1 MKKIAFALLTIFSLF
16 VISCEIGLGA
26 SVDTDPP
33 SLNISNPPVD
43 AIIRDDFALSGTW
56 TDDGT
61 IGSISVE
68 LSRTD
73 GNGEKL
79 SYTGT
84 FAEDSRK
91 GGSGTW
97 SAGIPAKSTSITDG
111 TYQAVVTIKDSTG
124 RTTIQNTTFTID
136 NSAPLI
142 VLQRPGTKVTET
154 PDAYG
159 QTFSING
166 MGADENTIDHIT
178 VSIYSDE
185 DCTNL
190 LKTITKNNVAPT
202 IELDVAVFEEGVQ
215 NDYAVI
221 YGSTSKESEV
231 TRYCKIEAFDNAK
244 RYPAGTERTENDDNG
259 NSTTTYYLYDDIY
272 SGVLENHTVSEV
284 SKMLSGTYLISG
296 QNRSAS
302 TVTSVKSIL
311 DQNKMVKSNFSLN
324 PDNSPRFTISGKS
337 QLNKDGHDFDN
348 NNNEISNGSEVVI
361 EVSPG
366 LDGISLNFTSLRPY
380 VLPCD
385 ASGNATVEDIPNNR
399 IYLTGGSEGRSGTS
413 YKFVV
418 PLTQGLSANNT
429 SVTLNLSS
437 SEQYYIF
444 KVEGT
449 DQRNNKVGTSGK
461 GYGFHFVSNEAAP
474 DLSAIQTS
482 TDGVNWTS
490 DNLVYVKKGSS
501 VYVKGT
507 VSVETGLADLK
518 LYKDKTTNSTP
529 LAEDTEN
536 ATSHT
541 MYTNAVSGGQ
551 STFVYEI
558 PSSQFEQDTSKQ
570 YAIRVEATKGRT
582 SVSTVT
588 IRYDVDGPVIRNYSI
603 TPKISTTEAG
613 FAGVLNGSVTV
624 SGLLSDAYS
633 GLNTANATWKVQT
646 TTATVINNSVTWT
659 DSSDTAL
666 HGTISNPDEFTIS
679 NIDTT
684 RIIPFNS
691 SNPTAYKFMRLVITA
706 YDEVGNSTDFKYVYK
721 VDQSTDIP
729 TVVALGTSL
738 DTSVTSYEALITA
751 IASASTVDDT
761 NIISRGATV
770 TFKITDDDGFK
781 DQTATDS
788 GLTIIRTKNQSTN
801 AATFD
806 AGTTP
811 EVETTY
817 CVISGNPTT
826 PIITYE
832 FPDEI
837 ASYKL
842 ELRLKD
848 MNAGGS
854 LATSSKNYTFY
865 VQCKGTAPVV
875 TKEVTPTYV
884 TTSTTN
890 VIANPV
896 RNYSVTLT
904 VTEGTGPY
912 TARRVDDNHALTVDT
927 TGTYPVITDTITPPS
942 GATQNGV
949 FHYEVKDTF
958 GQTKEINVEYKLDNT
973 APEIGISAIP
983 ATLTSLGANNAS
995 YTFSGT
1001 VSDPVPGSGL
1011 DKVEVAFDSAFTT
1024 SYQAAS
1030 ETSTWNYAAHFS
1042 ELGLSEGSHTLY
1054 ARAIDK
1060 VGNIMVSTDVC
1071 NFIYD
1076 VSRPEASI
1084 AKYIDIDAVD
1094 HELTTANFEYGYK
1107 FSLSGRAY
1115 DTNDLAATNPVKLIQ
1130 TKLGNNPDGSEDQV
1144 IEITSGCTVSGE
1156 NWTFGNLPRATGGTA
1171 FAAAS
1176 NASGE
1181 TRAATGKYRYKVVVK
1196 DAVGK
1201 ETESSIYTVTVDNTA
1216 PSVTV
1221 NSPSGVVSGEN
1232 SLTGNSYTFK
1242 VTPSDG
1248 ATGTGT
1254 QYIYYKFDSAANY
1267 TATAAEDDVQ
1277 LRLTHTLGTGTT
1289 GTEADLYE
1297 GQHTLYVYAKDK
1309 AGNQTSPVVTKDFYV
1324 DQAAPVINENIS
1336 TDYVKHTDTDNGEVS
1351 LGGTINETHGVKTFS
1366 VTRGSTV
1373 YEIVKNGT
1381 VQIAPSGVSWTY
1393 TATAT
1398 GANWT
1403 LSDTPGE
1410 GSYTYTITATDKAER
1425 AAETVT
1431 RTVVVDTV
1439 SPTVNSTNIT
1449 LPTGYQTEAALF
1461 KFEGSAGC
1469 VSDSGAS
1476 GTAYSSGFENVELA
1490 FTTSASAPESA
1501 QVTVTPASDGSWSST
1516 VEFGAS
1522 AFGTVFNN
1530 QGNKYLWLKVY
1541 DKAGNTSAWT
1551 STQFVYDTEV
1561 PSIQLT
1567 ATTPAANAYKNTGF
1581 TIEATA
1587 VDSYGIASVVIA
1599 KPVALTTAP
1608 AGWPANYYTNAE
1620 CTTAASGTFTANT
1633 YYYKYDAATT
1643 STASPI
1649 TNATYSKAFV
1659 TGSSNAT
1666 AANYLADGA
1675 YNFIVTVKDL
1685 SGKTASESRLITVD
1699 TTDPDGSFVPASYT
1713 PAGTAVDENTW
1724 YKVNSIRFAIDVD
1737 EANIETV
1744 EISKDN
1750 TSFESMIPSSNNR
1763 YFATITD
1770 LNDSSV
1776 AADSSISANNTIYV
1790 KMTDLAGN
1798 TKTVNT
1804 TAYVDTEAL
1813 ELESKFYRVGT
1824 GTVKPVGGTV
1834 YSNGTAAITVYG
1846 NYKDELTG
1854 VNELSFA
1861 SSISA
1866 TVTYSTTELSAVTDA
1881 TATTTSWAAYSTF
1894 DDKKTIRSWKAVYT
1908 PSAGGNFIVTGTN
1921 LAGGTKTPPAA
1932 FQVTSDTTL
1941 PTFTKPKIEPNTEDF
1956 SVYKTTEGEGASA
1969 VDVYYLNNKE
1979 QTFTISGLASDN
1991 TSVDQVYLKIENVNS
2006 SGAVKSASRVI
2017 TDHNASGYFSG
2028 IQFKET
2034 AGTVWT
2040 DGAKVT
2046 ITVTDIAGN
2055 TTEDTDNEIVLNIKF
2070 DTQGPQGVHALDS
2083 SANGGKDLYF
2093 RIGDQNR
2100 DEYVLKDPVGD
2111 VIYNNAGNATV
2122 VTSDAQTTYS
2132 GVPAWDPGSDTAVSK
2147 DKDVGGKYS
2156 GTTYGNAETVKIRG
2170 KYVDDGSGINLIYYK
2185 IYTTQPNSATTANF
2199 LENYKN
2205 DNDGYFSLL
2214 KTTET
2219 RRVFYTGDVTEFEGS
2234 TSRTFTPENGGTVT
2248 VSGTEAKRY
2257 TDITTNYKTT
2267 IPNLTAGEN
2276 YLVFVAVDN
2285 VGNAAL
2291 ESVTH
2296 NGTTYDNYKLNVDYQ
2311 APAID
2316 KDAPAIGLY
2325 TNAEQALP
2333 ITGTVHDNPVG
2344 ETSVHAGIRSVWLKY
2359 DETKSNWIKATVNET
2374 TGTWSAT
2381 VPAAT
2386 LSSLS
2391 ETQSSVIFTATAT
2404 DDAGTGNAASCN
2416 ITVTIDDQEPT
2427 VDISLDTSTYKIGG
2441 TNTEGITQVNDTIK
2455 IKGSASDI
2463 NGLKEGE
2470 TLKLYYTTN
2479 AAEKDAVTDISRWT
2493 EYTATAIES
2502 HNAWTINVTNT
2513 DTIFTNNTI
2522 YYFTVKATD
2531 KAENIGYATP
2541 LALEVNKD
2549 TDRPVIKLNMTFPAN
2564 AAAAIVSDNTG
2575 IDGTIKDD
2583 DGNPAVN
2590 KVWCYV
2596 SDTDVADVTT
2606 ITGWK
2611 KTGDTGSQISYNA
2624 TSGSF
2629 TIAPGDGTKYV
2640 YFKIEDKIGTS
2651 FITKAATT
2659 YDFNSPIITNKD
2671 ETVTYGAEA
2680 GTATR
2685 LQVKTDTE
2693 NPLTSSFAYLAKG
2706 LDETKNATSTDPNG
2720 WSSSTGSAV
2729 LGGTANNTFR
2739 VRLYAYDINGIE
2751 SVTFKIPMNDDDP
2764 DDVQATAV
2772 QDSVDTS
2779 KSYYE
2784 YRLSPKTGTTG
2795 LDQNITIGTNTY
2807 TLYWIPDTDAIDVTG
2822 FASGT
2827 RSCIIDT
2834 FDGTKHTTETY
2845 SFSIDNIPAEATFT
2859 SHSNN
2864 DQIRASFLLKGGFN
2878 DGDNKTSLK
2887 YITSLSANEPADT
2900 AWASATAVNN
2910 VGSNSWT
2917 INFDGGATEAQT
2929 THGPLPKHIVAN
2941 LTDNVIIN
2949 EAGKAVYENAVTGHA
2964 AGDLYTTITTVYF
2977 HMLASDGIGNSKWSK
2992 IALRIDPQ
3000 GDIPT
3005 ITMDYPAIG
3014 DEVTTATV
3022 TTKAG
3027 LHYSKLSG
3035 YIRAQGSAEDD
3046 KNIVGI
3052 YMQID
3057 SDFNMLTGTFDS
3069 SWETKDCPGET
3080 TGTNPKTKLADFG
3093 YTIEDMYTSYNTAN
3107 NLTSDKTGYKSNGPR
3122 GIRVGTSNSW
3132 NITLNTSNEFNKSS
3146 GNNYIAIKFY
3156 AVDED
3161 GNISVWNDED
3171 LVIVCVDSDA
3181 PKIGSSEPLY
3191 LHQYGF
3197 KKNDT
3202 GVIYYAKSASP
3213 EAGEQLYTTP
3223 GCTTAATDITYAAAN
3238 FTSSISTI
3246 EYKKDMWLN
3255 GEWWL
3260 TGSVEDESGIAE
3272 IKIGGMGGNSIKAQC
3287 TPVAA
3292 GTWANGTS
3300 GYRLN
3305 YLIGSTDTTNP
3316 GYGVLSY
3323 NLWVQDDTQEG
3334 TKKDTTLAISVQ
3346 YDNKNP
3352 TLAATTDS
3360 DYLISENVVNENGF
3374 YKVQSVVTEA
3384 SGESGFDKVI
3394 FYFKRG
3400 TTVYDSYMPKAVA
3413 ATNALATSALVSDSD
3428 IYWKSNTVTAIN
3440 GAVITVSA
3448 DDNIHKGGLVKLG
3461 GVIYTITNVNGT
3473 SVTLSGNP
3481 PSLATGSTMPAYFAI
3496 GHVVDHAGTESE
3508 GTSKIAATQTNPN
3521 PYGLGYYGNSPDDDG
3536 DLMLEKVSTGTT
3548 KTLWYGLINSRNI
3561 PDGAIE
3567 IHYVAFDKAGNMAHG
3582 QVTNAFVKNNG
3593 PRLASLR
3600 AWTDYNGNEAG
3611 FEDSADLT
3619 SAAHKE
3625 YESENEVKYYIRRDR
3640 KIGGKTVSRATA
3652 VTENLIV
3659 TGNDKGIEADASA
3672 FMRVTD
3678 QTQFYPE
3685 IVGGNGNLYYSYRI
3699 GAGATTEGEYSVNWT
3714 TTGNGGTKAFSTR
3727 ERVEYSDV
3735 SADYTTTDE
3744 QGESYV
3750 NGSALDAIT
3759 ADTTL
3764 LGNVGNGNKWFEYTI
3779 WDSTGGDK
3787 PEWAGGSA
3795 GTTTLSAKFTV
3806 LLNVAYADTTA
3817 PKAVISPFFW
3827 KSKSENSLYGN
3838 SKDNGHIEL
3847 ENDLAG
3853 TVAEEL
3859 YGSDPKV
3866 SGKITIRGTAYDD
3879 IRLSQLWVKFEDIDF
3894 ANALTGTNPDISNRT
3909 GYKLAATY
3917 DRENGRWNVA
3927 GATMESN
3934 SWEFTATDRYCNKDG
3949 HLVDWELSVDTAKV
3963 SGNAVCN
3970 KNVYIM
3976 AVDQRGTGTNH
3987 YSSASASGSKDDGVS
4002 VYNKPSYQMDI
4013 VPYIT
4018 EIVTGVR
4025 TGGGLKSNNIR
4036 SASGKYSILA
4046 NNSDNTI
4053 TLKGFNFCTASTM
4066 LVAYVA
4072 SVNPNTSTVSPY
4084 GKTLLSNETNVTTT
4098 EKTIRKL
4105 SIKAN
4110 STSEAV
4116 ITNTG
4121 IDKSGYL
4128 ELFSDGVRAL
4138 NNINKNDAYGTTT
4151 KKISNVDTQISATN
4165 AVVTD
4170 YENAYN
4176 REPDYYTT
4184 KNVQLTDDRYFRFFD
4199 MKDTG
4204 VKNGYYPVMIMNGNN
4219 PVFGY
4224 VNKSGGTRGTP
4235 TATGTDSYAGTY
4247 EPSHAMPQRSEFNG
4261 SDATK
4266 VYTEYLIK
4274 ASTWDQMGMAVD
4286 EGGRYYN
4293 VSIYNR
4299 DGAAMSLIYDRYA
4312 EIETSPQGLGWGAG
4326 TGYSNYPAAGSYSNN
4341 LENNAIT
4348 LENVKYGNA
4357 LLTERFQ
4364 YPKLITKGNSIT
4376 GNAIVYMAYYDD
4388 GTGEI
4393 VCRDFIIGKSLTNT
4407 TNTLEKSYTFTFVGD
4422 ANGNHYFDCSNA
4434 GLNGKYVKID
4444 NSYKQLTYSTTYEFY
4459 RIADNPIG
4467 IPFSSKIYSDNRGT
4481 VETEDIS
4488 SSLSAATGYGQK
4500 VNFAEN
4506 RNNTGAYD
4514 TGRLTVSTTGSKDF
4528 DMGVTSDNHIV
4539 IVYVD
4544 SATNKL
4550 VLKYST
4556 NAVDGSNPTANI
4568 AWTTSSVAF
4577 PENIGT
4583 YVSIAV
4589 DGKAVHIAAFDSFD
4603 SNLVYMYLPNY
4614 NSATGYKEITVD
4626 QASAVGNWT
4635 QIKVKDGVPYIA
4647 YYNSTENGGRDGIKL
4662 AYPVAA
4668 NGKTAVQNKENP
4680 GVDVKPGTAYASS
4693 GTGAATGYTTGA
4705 WEYMTVPAI
4714 TPPQGGDPKFQNV
4727 CLDFDS
4733 DGRPV
4738 VGYLGTNLEF
4748 GKALDE

>member
-56 TDDGT
+56 TDDGE
-61 IGSISVE
+61 IGSIAVE

-97 SAGIPAKSTSITDG
+97 SIDIPAKSSSITDG
-111 TYQAVVTIKDSTG
+111 TYQAVVTIKDATD

-166 MGADENTIDHIT
+166 MGADENTIDHIS

-185 DCTNL
+185 ACTHL

-215 NDYAVI
+215 NDYSDI
-221 YGSTSKESEV
+221 YGSTSKGNEV

-244 RYPAGTERTENDDNG
+244 RYPVGEERTDEDDSG

-284 SKMLSGTYLISG
+284 SKMLSGTYLLSG

-302 TVTSVKSIL
+302 TVSSVKSIL
-311 DQNKMVKSNFSLN
+311 DQHQMEKSNFSLN

-337 QLNKDGHDFDN
+337 QLNKDGHDFEN

-366 LDGISLNFTSLRPY
+366 LDGITLNFTSLRPY

-385 ASGNATVEDIPNNR
+385 ASGNATVSDIPENR
-399 IYLTGGSEGRSGTS
+399 IYLTGGIESRSGSS

-418 PLTQGLSANNT
+418 PVTQGVTATNT
-429 SVTLNLSS
+429 NVSLNLSS
-437 SEQYYIF
+437 NEQYYIF

-449 DQRNNKVGTSGK
+449 DVSGNKVGTSGK
-461 GYGFHFVSNEAAP
+461 GYGFHFISNEAAP

-482 TDGVNWTS
+482 TDGVNWSS

-518 LYKDKTTNSTP
+518 LYKDKTSTSSP
-529 LAEDTEN
+529 MVEDTEN
-536 ATSHT
+536 LTSHT
-541 MYTNAVSGGQ
+541 MYSDAVSGGQ

-558 PSSQFEQDTSKQ
+558 PSSEFDPTSSKQ

-588 IRYDVDGPVIRNYSI
+588 VRYDVDGPTIRNYSI
-603 TPKISTTEAG
+603 TPKISTAESG
-613 FAGVLNGSVTV
+613 ILGVLNGSVSV

-633 GLNTANATWKVQT
+633 GLNTTNATWKIQT
-646 TTATVINNSVTWT
+646 PSTNVTTITDSVTWA
-659 DSSDTAL
+659 DSSDSAL
-666 HGTISNPDEFTIS
+666 HGTITNPDEFTIS

-684 RIIPFNS
+684 RIISYDAN
-691 SNPTAYKFMRLVITA
+691 NQTAYKFMRLVITA
-706 YDEVGNSTDFKYVYK
+706 YDEVGNASEFKYVYK
-721 VDQSTDIP
+721 IDQSTDIP

-738 DTSVTSYEALITA
+738 DTSVTTYEALRTA
-751 IASASTVDDT
+751 ITSASTADDT

-781 DQTATDS
+781 DQTASDS
-788 GLTIIRTKNQSTN
+788 GLTIIRTKNQSN
-801 AATFD
+801 DADTFD
-806 AGTTP
+806 EGSTP
-811 EVETTY
+811 VVDTTY
-817 CVISGNPTT
+817 CIISGNPTT

-848 MNAGGS
+848 MNEGGS
-854 LATSSKNYTFY
+854 LATSTKNYTFY
-865 VQCKGTAPVV
+865 VQCKGNAPVV

-884 TTSTTN
+884 TTNTSN
-890 VIANPV
+890 VTANPV

-912 TARRVDDNHALTVDT
+912 TARRVDDNHPLDVDIS
-927 TGTYPVITDTITPPS
+927 GTFPTITDTVTPPA
-942 GATQNGV
+942 GATSNGV

-958 GQTKEINVEYKLDNT
+958 GQTKEVNVEYKLDNT
-973 APEIGISAIP
+973 QPEINISTIP
-983 ATLTSLGANNAS
+983 ATLTSLGADNAA

-1001 VSDPVPGSGL
+1001 VSDTVPGSGV
-1011 DKVEVAFDSAFTT
+1011 DKVEVAFDDNTFATP
-1024 SYQAAS
+1024 YQAAS
-1030 ETSTWNYAAHFS
+1030 ETSTWNYAARFS

-1060 VGNIMVSTDVC
+1060 VGNYKISTDVR

-1115 DTNDLAATNPVKLIQ
+1115 DTNALAATNPVKLIQ

-1156 NWTFGNLPRATGGTA
+1156 NWTFENLPRATGGTA

-1176 NASGE
+1176 NTAGE

-1196 DAVGK
+1196 DAAGK

-1221 NSPSGVVSGEN
+1221 NSPSGLASGEN
-1232 SLTGNSYTFK
+1232 SLSGNSYTFK
-1242 VTPSDG
+1242 VTSSDG

-1277 LRLTHTLGTGTT
+1277 LRLTHTLGTGTS

-1297 GQHTLYVYAKDK
+1297 GQHTLYVYAIDK

-1324 DQAAPVINENIS
+1324 DQAAPVINENVS
-1336 TDYVKHTDTDNGEVS
+1336 TAYVKHTDTDNGKIS
-1351 LGGTINETHGVKTFS
+1351 LAGTIVESNGIKTFS
-1366 VTRGSTV
+1366 VTKGSTV
-1373 YEIVKNGT
+1373 YEIVKNGSL
-1381 VQIAPSGVSWTY
+1381 QSAPSGVNWTY
-1393 TATAT
+1393 TETAT

-1403 LSDTPGE
+1403 FSENPGE

-1425 AAETVT
+1425 IAETVT

-1439 SPTVNSTNIT
+1439 APTVNSENIT

-1461 KFEGSAGC
+1461 KFEGGAGC
-1469 VSDSGAS
+1469 VSDSGTS
-1476 GTAYSSGFENVELA
+1476 GTAYSSGFEKVELA
-1490 FTTSASAPESA
+1490 FTTSASVPESA
-1501 QVTVTPASDGSWSST
+1501 QVTVTPASNGSWSST
-1516 VEFGAS
+1516 VEFNAS

-1530 QGNKYLWLKVY
+1530 QGDKYLWLKVY

-1551 STQFVYDTEV
+1551 STSFVYDTET
-1561 PSIQLT
+1561 PSIELT
-1567 ATTPAANAYKNTGF
+1567 NTTPAANEYKKTGF

-1587 VDSYGIASVVIA
+1587 EDSYGVDSVVIA
-1599 KPVALTTAP
+1599 KPVTLTTAP
-1608 AGWPANYYTNAE
+1608 AGWPTNYYTNAE
-1620 CTTAASGTFTANT
+1620 CTTEASGTFTAKT
-1633 YYYKYDAATT
+1633 YYYKYDATTT
-1643 STASPI
+1643 STASPV
-1649 TNATYSKAFV
+1649 TSATYSKAFV
-1659 TGSSNAT
+1659 TGSANAG

-1675 YNFIVTVKDL
+1675 YNFTVTVKDL
-1685 SGKTASESRLITVD
+1685 SGKTTSESRLITVD
-1699 TTDPDGSFVPASYT
+1699 TTDPAGSFVPASYT
-1713 PAGTAVDENTW
+1713 PVGTAVDGNTW

-1737 EANIETV
+1737 EANIDKV
-1744 EISKDN
+1744 EISKNN

-1804 TAYVDTEAL
+1804 TVYVDTEAL
-1813 ELESKFYRVGT
+1813 DVQTKFYRVGT
-1824 GTVKPVGGTV
+1824 GTVKSVGGTV
-1834 YSNGTAAITVYG
+1834 YVNGTAPITVYG
-1846 NYKDELTG
+1846 NYSDILTG
-1854 VNELSFA
+1854 VGELAFG

-1866 TVTYSTTELSAVTDA
+1866 TVTYSTTELSADTDA

-1932 FQVTSDTTL
+1932 FQVTSDTAL
-1941 PTFTKPKIEPNTEDF
+1941 PTFTKPKIEPNTEAF

-1969 VDVYYLNNKE
+1969 VDVYYLNNEE

-2028 IQFKET
+2028 IQFKEI

-2040 DGAKVT
+2040 DGAKIT

-2055 TTEDTDNEIVLNIKF
+2055 STEDTANEIVLNIKF
-2070 DTQGPQGVHALDS
+2070 DTQGPQGVHALDG

-2100 DEYVLKDPVGD
+2100 DEYVVKDPVGD

-2122 VTSDAQTTYS
+2122 VTSDAQTTYI
-2132 GVPAWDPGSDTAVSK
+2132 GVPDWDNGTAATETTPAVPSR

-2185 IYTTQPNSATTANF
+2185 IYTTQPNSATTAKF

-2219 RRVFYTGDVTEFEGS
+2219 RRVFYTGDVTEFKGS
-2234 TSRTFTPENGGTVT
+2234 TSKTFTPENGGTVT

-2359 DETKSNWIKATVNET
+2359 DEDKSNWMKATVNET
-2374 TGTWSAT
+2374 AGTWSAT

-2427 VDISLDTSTYKIGG
+2427 VDISLDTTTYKIGG

-2455 IKGSASDI
+2455 IKGAASDI
-2463 NGLKEGE
+2463 NGLQEGE

-2479 AAEKDAVTDISRWT
+2479 ESEKDAVTDINNWT
-2493 EYTATAIES
+2493 EYTATTIDS

-2513 DTIFTNNTI
+2513 GTIFSNNTI
-2522 YYFTVKATD
+2522 YYFTIKATD

-2549 TDRPVIKLNMTFPAN
+2549 TDRPVIKLNMTFPEN
-2564 AAAAIVSDNTG
+2564 ATNAIVSDNTG

-2583 DGNPAVN
+2583 DGNPAVD

-2596 SDTDVADVTT
+2596 SDTNVTDT
-2606 ITGWK
+2606 SSITGWK

-2671 ETVTYGAEA
+2671 ETVTYGAAA

-2729 LGGTANNTFR
+2729 LGGTTNNTFR

-2764 DDVQATAV
+2764 NDVKANAV

-2784 YRLSPKTGTTG
+2784 YSLSPKTSTTG
-2795 LDQNITIGTNTY
+2795 LDNTITIGTNTY
-2807 TLYWIPDTDAIDVTG
+2807 TLYWLEDTDAIDVTG

-2910 VGSNSWT
+2910 VGSNSWA
-2917 INFDGGATEAQT
+2917 INFDGAATEAQA
-2929 THGPLPKHIVAN
+2929 THGPLPKQIVAN

-2949 EAGKAVYENAVTGHA
+2949 EAGKAVYENAVTGHT
-2964 AGDLYTTITTVYF
+2964 AGELYTTITTVYF

-3014 DEVTTATV
+3014 DEVTTATA

-3069 SWETKDCPGET
+3069 SWETKDCPGKT
-3080 TGTNPKTKLADFG
+3080 TGTNAKTKLADFG
-3093 YTIEDMYTSYNTAN
+3093 YTIEDMYTSYNIAN
-3107 NLTSDKTGYKSNGPR
+3107 NLASGATGYKSNGPR

-3440 GAVITVSA
+3440 GAVITVSS

-3481 PSLATGSTMPAYFAI
+3481 PSLVTGSTMPAYFAI

-3548 KTLWYGLINSRNI
+3548 KTIWYGLINSRNI

-3567 IHYVAFDKAGNMAHG
+3567 IHYVAFDKAGNMSHG
-3582 QVTNAFVKNNG
+3582 SVTNAYVKNNG

-3625 YESENEVKYYIRRDR
+3625 YESENEVKYYTRRDR

-3659 TGNDKGIEADASA
+3659 TGNDMGIEENASA

-3678 QTQFYPE
+3678 QTKFYPE
-3685 IVGGNGNLYYSYRI
+3685 IIGGNGALYYSYRI
-3699 GAGATTEGEYSVNWT
+3699 GSGETAAGEYSVTWPT
-3714 TTGNGGTKAFSTR
+3714 TGLGIGNGGDTSFAGVDRAGYK
-3727 ERVEYSDV
+3727 EYSDV
-3735 SADYTTTDE
+3735 SADYMLNDE
-3744 QGESYV
+3744 NTESYV
-3750 NGSALDAIT
+3750 QGASSNPIPVSTNILEAVNNGL
-3759 ADTTL
+3759 
-3764 LGNVGNGNKWFEYTI
+3764 KWFEYTI
-3779 WDSTGGDK
+3779 WDST
-3787 PEWAGGSA
+3787 AGG
-3795 GTTTLSAKFTV
+3795 TVYTNTLNAKFTV
-3806 LLNVAYADTTA
+3806 LLNVAYNDTTA

-3847 ENDLAG
+3847 ENDLTG

-3987 YSSASASGSKDDGVS
+3987 YSSASAAGSESDGVT

-4018 EIVTGVR
+4018 DIVTSVR

-4036 SASGKYSILA
+4036 SASGKYSILS
-4046 NNSDNTI
+4046 NNSDNKI
-4053 TLKGFNFCTASTM
+4053 TVKGFNFCTTNTM
-4066 LVAYVA
+4066 LVAYIT
-4072 SVNPNTSTVSPY
+4072 SVNPNTSSVSPY

-4138 NNINKNDAYGTTT
+4138 NNINKNDAYGTAT
-4151 KKISNVDTQISATN
+4151 KKINNVDTQITATN

-4184 KNVQLTDDRYFRFFD
+4184 KNVQLTDDRYLRFFD
-4199 MKDTG
+4199 MHKTNT
-4204 VKNGYYPVMIMNGNN
+4204 KNGYYPVMIMDDDDA

-4224 VNKSGGTRGTP
+4224 VDSSGR
-4235 TATGTDSYAGTY
+4235 
-4247 EPSHAMPQRSEFNG
+4247 HADDASTSMRFGSDMQPQRRKFNADG
-4261 SDATK
+4261 SYTTLN
-4266 VYTEYLIK
+4266 TEYL
-4274 ASTWDQMGMAVD
+4274 ASGTTWDQMAMAKD
-4286 EGGRYYN
+4286 EGGKYHQ
-4293 VSIYNR
+4293 VSVYNR
-4299 DGAAMSLIYDRYA
+4299 NGASMGYYYQDFAKHYN
-4312 EIETSPQGLGWGAG
+4312 TSGWGYDGRQMG
-4326 TGYSNYPAAGSYSNN
+4326 TGYQDYDPEWSQSG
-4341 LENNAIT
+4341 LNNALT
-4348 LENVKYGNA
+4348 LDAINA
-4357 LLTERFQ
+4357 GTAMVDRFQ
-4364 YPKLITKGNSIT
+4364 NIKLIAT
-4376 GNAIVYMAYYDD
+4376 GD
-4388 GTGEI
+4388 
-4393 VCRDFIIGKSLTNT
+4393 ST
-4407 TNTLEKSYTFTFVGD
+4407 TSAGATIYQ
-4422 ANGNHYFDCSNA
+4422 AYFDDQNGSLIFRQFKVATRSISTVNVTNA
-4434 GLNGKYVKID
+4434 SFTYSEDYEGYLLNNSTARGTDRSGLYVKID
-4444 NSYKQLTYSTTYEFY
+4444 NCYHKITRDQTYANGWKYY
-4459 RIADNPIG
+4459 
-4467 IPFSSKIYSDNRGT
+4467 YT
-4481 VETEDIS
+4481 VENYDGDTFDSDIVTITNPDNS
-4488 SSLSAATGYGQK
+4488 TWYGMYGLTCT
-4500 VNFAEN
+4500 NLNEN
-4506 RNNTGAYD
+4506 KNTGAYARGRNIVTSSGSKFYD
-4514 TGRLTVSTTGSKDF
+4514 FGIISNRAVYVYYDFSQGRLRL
-4528 DMGVTSDNHIV
+4528 M
-4539 IVYVD
+4539 Y
-4544 SATNKL
+4544 
-4550 VLKYST
+4550 
-4556 NAVDGSNPTANI
+4556 
-4568 AWTTSSVAF
+4568 SSVLDGN
-4577 PENIGT
+4577 PETAVTFEENTSITLPDYFGQ
-4583 YVSIAV
+4583 YVSMTTDTEGGI
-4589 DGKAVHIAAFDSFD
+4589 HIAGFD
-4603 SNLVYMYLPNY
+4603 SNGSDLKYVYLTSYDADDYTEM
-4614 NSATGYKEITVD
+4614 TVD
-4626 QASAVGNWT
+4626 AAGSVGNWT
-4635 QIKVKDGVPYIA
+4635 SIKIDTSDTSHPYYNKPVIA
-4647 YYNSTENGGRDGIKL
+4647 YYNSTETGGHDAIKL
-4662 AYPVAA
+4662 AVANNVVGSVEA
-4668 NGKTAVQNKENP
+4668 GIDSQT
-4680 GVDVKPGTAYASS
+4680 DYTL
-4693 GTGAATGYTTGA
+4693 TG
-4705 WEYMTVPAI
+4705 WEYMTVPSIDPA
-4714 TPPQGGDPKFQNV
+4714 QGGSQKFQAV